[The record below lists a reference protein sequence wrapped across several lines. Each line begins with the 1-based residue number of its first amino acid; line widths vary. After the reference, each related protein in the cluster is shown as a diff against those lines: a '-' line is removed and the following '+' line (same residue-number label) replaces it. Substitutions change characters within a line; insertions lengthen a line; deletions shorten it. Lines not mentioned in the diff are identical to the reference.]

1 MNLRERDTTQGGI
14 HRVILMKIVYALL
27 ILSCLVSSAWAQEL
41 NCQVNINSDQLFAQ
55 QKTDFSYVNQLKGII
70 TEFMNNRR
78 WSNDQFAV
86 NERINCSI
94 NINLV
99 KSLTQGA
106 FEATA
111 QIIATRPVYGTN
123 YETTIF
129 SYVDRA
135 FNFVYLPTT
144 PVYFRENQYSDD
156 LTSLLAFYANVIL
169 AVDYD
174 TFSKEGGTPFIQRA
188 YTITNLAQQGSPN
201 GAWQAGGDRRN
212 RYWLIENLQN
222 QQLIPFRDGMYTYHR
237 QGLDMFAANPVQ
249 VRKQT
254 LDLLTTIRTIGLQL
268 PNSVLLNSFFDA
280 KSEELYN
287 ILFEGTSTERQK
299 AFDLL
304 SYLDPAK
311 TEKYRKLVQ

>member
-1 MNLRERDTTQGGI
+1 
-14 HRVILMKIVYALL
+14 MKKFALL
-27 ILSCLVSSAWAQEL
+27 FFACCCLTLSVRGQEL
-41 NCQVNINSDQLFAQ
+41 NCRVTINSDQLFAT
-55 QKTDFSYVNQLKGII
+55 QKTDFSYVSQLQGII

-78 WSNDQFAV
+78 WTNDQFTTT
-86 NERINCSI
+86 ERINCSM
-94 NINLV
+94 NINLI
-99 KSLTQGA
+99 KSLTQGV

-111 QIIATRPVYGTN
+111 QITVTRPVYGTN
-123 YETTIF
+123 YETTTF

-144 PVYFRENQYSDD
+144 PVFFRDNQFSDD
-156 LTSLLAFYANVIL
+156 LTSLLGYYANVIL

-174 TFSKEGGTPFIQRA
+174 TFRKQGGNQFIQRA

-201 GAWQAGGDRRN
+201 GAWQNGGDRRN

-222 QQLIPFRDGMYTYHR
+222 QQLLPFRDGVYAYHR
-237 QGLDMFAANPVQ
+237 QGLDVMAGNPVQ

-254 LDLLTTIRTIGLQL
+254 LDFLSQIRKIGLQL
-268 PNSVLLNSFFDA
+268 PNSVLISSFFDA

-287 ILFEGTSTERQK
+287 ILYEGTPTERKQS
-299 AFDLL
+299 FEVL

-311 TEKYRKLVQ
+311 TEVYRKLLYN

>member
-1 MNLRERDTTQGGI
+1 M
-14 HRVILMKIVYALL
+14 
-27 ILSCLVSSAWAQEL
+27 LSCLAGSAQAQEL
-41 NCQVNINSDQLFAQ
+41 NCQVTINSDQLFAQ

-99 KSLTQGA
+99 KSLTQGV

-144 PVYFRENQYSDD
+144 PVYFRENQFSDD

-212 RYWLIENLQN
+212 RYWLVENMQN

-237 QGLDMFAANPVQ
+237 QGLDVFAANPVQ

>member
-1 MNLRERDTTQGGI
+1 
-14 HRVILMKIVYALL
+14 MKTIYSL
-27 ILSCLVSSAWAQEL
+27 IFLCSLFGSARAQEL
-41 NCQVNINSDQLFAQ
+41 NCQVTINSDQLFAQ
-55 QKTDFSYVNQLKGII
+55 QKTDFSYVNQLKGIV

-86 NERINCSI
+86 AERINCSL
-94 NINLV
+94 NINLI
-99 KSLTQGA
+99 KSLQQGA

-111 QIIATRPVYGTN
+111 QIIVTRPVYGTT

-174 TFSKEGGTPFIQRA
+174 TFSKQGGNPFIQRA

-201 GAWQAGGDRRN
+201 ASWQTGGDRRN

-222 QQLIPFRDGMYTYHR
+222 QQLLPFRDGLYTYHR
-237 QGLDMFAANPVQ
+237 QGLDAFAVNPVQ

-254 LDLLTTIRTIGLQL
+254 LALLNTIRTIGLQL
-268 PNSVLLNSFFDA
+268 PNSVLINSFFDA
-280 KSEELYN
+280 KSQELYN
-287 ILFEGTSTERQK
+287 ILYEGTPAERKQ

-311 TEKYRKLVQ
+311 TENYRKLVTEGQ

>member
-1 MNLRERDTTQGGI
+1 MKA
-14 HRVILMKIVYALL
+14 ILLV
-27 ILSCLVSSAWAQEL
+27 ILSCFVGVAQAQEL
-41 NCQVNINSDQLFAQ
+41 NCQVTINSDQLFAQ
-55 QKTDFSYVNQLKGII
+55 QKTDFSYVSQLKGII

-86 NERINCSI
+86 NERINCSL

-99 KSLTQGA
+99 KSISQGV

-111 QIIATRPVYGTN
+111 QVVVTRPVYGTN

-144 PVYFRENQYSDD
+144 PVYFRENQFSDD

-174 TFSKEGGTPFIQRA
+174 TFSKEGGSQFVQRA
-188 YTITNLAQQGSPN
+188 YTITNLAQQGSGN

-212 RYWLIENLQN
+212 RYWLVENLQN
-222 QQLIPFRDGMYTYHR
+222 QQLIPFRDGLYTYHR
-237 QGLDMFAANPVQ
+237 LGLDVFAANPVQ

-268 PNSVLLNSFFDA
+268 PNSVLINSFFDA
-280 KSEELYN
+280 KSQELYN
-287 ILFEGTSTERQK
+287 ILFEGTPAERQK

-311 TEKYRKLVQ
+311 TENYRKLIQ

>member
-1 MNLRERDTTQGGI
+1 
-14 HRVILMKIVYALL
+14 MKILRIILL
-27 ILSCLVSSAWAQEL
+27 ISCLSSFARAQEL
-41 NCQVNINSDQLFAQ
+41 NCQVTINSDQLFAQ
-55 QKTDFSYVNQLKGII
+55 QKTDFSYVDQLKGIV
-70 TEFMNNRR
+70 TEFMNTRR
-78 WSNDQFAV
+78 WSNDQFTPS
-86 NERINCSI
+86 ERINCSL

-111 QIIATRPVYGTN
+111 QILVTRPVYGTN
-123 YETTIF
+123 YETTTF

-144 PVYFRENQYSDD
+144 PVYFRENQFSDD

-174 TFSKEGGTPFIQRA
+174 TFSKQGGNPFVQRA
-188 YTITNLAQQGSPN
+188 YAITNLAQQGSRN
-201 GAWQAGGDRRN
+201 GAWQTGGDRRN

-222 QQLIPFRDGMYTYHR
+222 QQLIPFRDGVYTYHR
-237 QGLDMFAANPVQ
+237 LGLDVFAANPVQ

-254 LDLLTTIRTIGLQL
+254 LDLLSTIRTIGQQL
-268 PNSVLLNSFFDA
+268 PNSVLINSFFDA
-280 KSEELYN
+280 KSQELFN
-287 ILFEGTSTERQK
+287 ILYEGTPTERK
-299 AFDLL
+299 RAFDLL

-311 TEKYRKLVQ
+311 TETYRKLVQ

>member
-1 MNLRERDTTQGGI
+1 MKVI
-14 HRVILMKIVYALL
+14 H
-27 ILSCLVSSAWAQEL
+27 CLVVLLCLSGLAQAQEL
-41 NCQVNINSDQLFAQ
+41 NCQVTINSDQLFAQ
-55 QKTDFSYVNQLKGII
+55 QKTDFAYLSQLKGIV

-78 WSNDQFAV
+78 WSNDQFTV
-86 NERINCSI
+86 NERINCAM

-99 KSLTQGA
+99 KSLSQGV

-111 QIIATRPVYGTN
+111 QITVSRPVYGTN
-123 YETTIF
+123 YETTTF

-144 PVYFRENQYSDD
+144 PVYFRENQFSDD
-156 LTSLLAFYANVIL
+156 LTSLLAYYANIIL

-174 TFSKEGGTPFIQRA
+174 SFSKQGGNPFIQRA

-212 RYWLIENLQN
+212 RYWLVENLQN
-222 QQLIPFRDGMYTYHR
+222 QQLIPFRDGFYAYHR
-237 QGLDMFAANPVQ
+237 QGLDIFAANPVQ

-254 LDLLTTIRTIGLQL
+254 LALLNTIRTIGLQL
-268 PNSVLLNSFFDA
+268 PNSVLINSFFDA
-280 KSEELYN
+280 KSQELYN
-287 ILFEGTSTERQK
+287 ILFEGTLAERQK
-299 AFDLL
+299 AFELL

-311 TEKYRKLVQ
+311 TENYRKLIQ

>member
-1 MNLRERDTTQGGI
+1 MRTIYTF
-14 HRVILMKIVYALL
+14 ILLL
-27 ILSCLVSSAWAQEL
+27 LLTGFAQAQEL
-41 NCQVNINSDQLFAQ
+41 NCQVTVNSDQLFAQ
-55 QKTDFSYVNQLKGII
+55 QKTDFAYVSQLKGII

-86 NERINCSI
+86 NERINCSL

-99 KSLTQGA
+99 KSLSQGA

-111 QIIATRPVYGTN
+111 QIVVTRPVYGTN

-144 PVYFRENQYSDD
+144 PVYFRENQFSDD
-156 LTSLLAFYANVIL
+156 LTSLLAYYANVIL

-174 TFSKEGGTPFIQRA
+174 TFSKEGGSQFVQRA
-188 YTITNLAQQGSPN
+188 YAITNLAQQGSAN

-212 RYWLIENLQN
+212 RYWLVENLQN

-237 QGLDMFAANPVQ
+237 QGLDIFAANPVQ
-249 VRKQT
+249 VRKQI

-280 KSEELYN
+280 KSQELYN
-287 ILFEGTSTERQK
+287 ILFEGTPAERQK

-311 TEKYRKLVQ
+311 TENYRKLIQ

>member
-1 MNLRERDTTQGGI
+1 MRTVHTLF
-14 HRVILMKIVYALL
+14 LL
-27 ILSCLVSSAWAQEL
+27 LFFAAFSQAQEL
-41 NCQVNINSDQLFAQ
+41 NCQVTINSDQLFAQ
-55 QKTDFSYVNQLKGII
+55 QKTDFAYVSQLKGII

-78 WSNDQFAV
+78 WSNEQFAV
-86 NERINCSI
+86 NERINCSM

-99 KSLTQGA
+99 KSLSQGV

-111 QIIATRPVYGTN
+111 QIVVTRPVYGTN

-144 PVYFRENQYSDD
+144 PVYFRENQFSDD
-156 LTSLLAFYANVIL
+156 LTSLLAYYANVIL

-174 TFSKEGGTPFIQRA
+174 TFSKEGGSQFIQKA
-188 YTITNLAQQGSPN
+188 YSITNLAQQGSSN

-237 QGLDMFAANPVQ
+237 LGLDMFAGNPVQ
-249 VRKQT
+249 VRKQI
-254 LDLLTTIRTIGLQL
+254 LDLLATIRTIGLQM
-268 PNSVLLNSFFDA
+268 PNSVLINSFFDA
-280 KSEELYN
+280 KSQELYN
-287 ILFEGTSTERQK
+287 ILFEGTPTERQK

-311 TEKYRKLVQ
+311 TENYRKLIQ

>member
-1 MNLRERDTTQGGI
+1 
-14 HRVILMKIVYALL
+14 MKYFLL
-27 ILSCLVSSAWAQEL
+27 LLTLLSIPRIDANAQEL
-41 NCQVNINSDQLFAQ
+41 NCQVTINSDQLFAQ

-78 WSNDQFAV
+78 WSNDQYTV
-86 NERINCSI
+86 SERINCSL

-99 KSLTQGA
+99 KSLTQGV

-111 QIIATRPVYGTN
+111 QIVVTRPVYGTN
-123 YETTIF
+123 YETTVF

-144 PVYFRENQYSDD
+144 PVYYRENQFSDD

-174 TFSKEGGTPFIQRA
+174 TFSKQGGNPFIQRA
-188 YTITNLAQQGSPN
+188 YNITNLAQQGSVN
-201 GAWQAGGDRRN
+201 SAWQTGGDRRN

-222 QQLIPFRDGMYTYHR
+222 QQLIPFRDGLYTYHR
-237 QGLDMFAANPVQ
+237 LGLDVFAANPVQ

-268 PNSVLLNSFFDA
+268 PNSVLINSFFDA
-280 KSEELYN
+280 KSQELYN
-287 ILFEGTSTERQK
+287 IMYEGTPAERK
-299 AFDLL
+299 RAFDLL
-304 SYLDPAK
+304 SFLDPAK
-311 TEKYRKLVQ
+311 TEVYRKLVL

>member
-1 MNLRERDTTQGGI
+1 MNFIRI
-14 HRVILMKIVYALL
+14 AILLL
-27 ILSCLVSSAWAQEL
+27 GCVLTASAQEL
-41 NCQVNINSDQLFAQ
+41 NCQVTVNSDQLFAQ

-70 TEFMNNRR
+70 SEFMNTRR
-78 WSNDQFAV
+78 WSNDQFTAA
-86 NERINCSI
+86 ERINCSL

-111 QIIATRPVYGTN
+111 QIVVTRPVYGTN
-123 YETTIF
+123 YETTTF

-144 PVYFRENQYSDD
+144 PVYYRENQFSDD

-174 TFSKEGGTPFIQRA
+174 SFSRRGGNLFVQRA
-188 YTITNLAQQGSPN
+188 YAITNLAQQGSPN
-201 GAWQAGGDRRN
+201 GAWQTGGDRRN

-222 QQLIPFRDGMYTYHR
+222 QQLIPFRDAMYTYHR
-237 QGLDMFAANPVQ
+237 LGLDVFAANPVQ

-254 LDLLTTIRTIGLQL
+254 LDLLSTIRSIGLQL
-268 PNSVLLNSFFDA
+268 PNSVLINSFFDA
-280 KSEELYN
+280 KSQELYN
-287 ILFEGTSTERQK
+287 ILYEGTSTERK
-299 AFDLL
+299 RAFDLL
-304 SYLDPAK
+304 AYLDPAK
-311 TEKYRKLVQ
+311 TEVYRKLVSTGQ

>member
-1 MNLRERDTTQGGI
+1 MKAIR
-14 HRVILMKIVYALL
+14 ILLL
-27 ILSCLVSSAWAQEL
+27 VSCLAASASAQEL
-41 NCQVNINSDQLFAQ
+41 NCQVTINSDQLFAQ

-78 WSNDQFAV
+78 WSNDQFSVA
-86 NERINCSI
+86 ERINCSL
-94 NINLV
+94 NINLL

-111 QIIATRPVYGTN
+111 QIIVTRPVYGTT
-123 YETTIF
+123 YETTTF

-144 PVYFRENQYSDD
+144 PVYYRENQFSDD
-156 LTSLLAFYANVIL
+156 LTSLLAFYANVIM

-174 TFSKEGGTPFIQRA
+174 TFSKQGGNQFIQRA
-188 YTITNLAQQGSPN
+188 YAITNLAQQGSPN
-201 GAWQAGGDRRN
+201 GSWQTGGDRRN

-222 QQLIPFRDGMYTYHR
+222 QQLLPFRDGLYNYHR
-237 QGLDMFAANPVQ
+237 QGLDIFAANPVQ

-254 LDLLTTIRTIGLQL
+254 IALLNTIRTIGLQL
-268 PNSVLLNSFFDA
+268 PNSVLINSFFDA
-280 KSEELYN
+280 KSQELFN
-287 ILFEGTSTERQK
+287 ILYEGTPAERKQ

-304 SYLDPAK
+304 SFLDPAK
-311 TEKYRKLVQ
+311 TENYRKLIQ

>member
-1 MNLRERDTTQGGI
+1 
-14 HRVILMKIVYALL
+14 MKTISFLL
-27 ILSCLVSSAWAQEL
+27 LFVCCIGTVRAQEL
-41 NCQVNINSDQLFAQ
+41 NCQITINSDQLFAQ
-55 QKTDFSYVNQLKGII
+55 QKTDFSYVSQLKGII
-70 TEFMNNRR
+70 TDFMNNRR

-94 NINLV
+94 SINLV
-99 KSLTQGA
+99 KSLAQGA

-111 QIIATRPVYGTN
+111 QIIVTRPVYGTN
-123 YETTIF
+123 YESTIF
-129 SYVDRA
+129 SYVDRS

-144 PVYFRENQYSDD
+144 PVYFRENQFSDD
-156 LTSLLAFYANVIL
+156 LTSLLGYYANVIL

-174 TFSKEGGTPFIQRA
+174 SFAKEGGSQFVQRA
-188 YTITNLAQQGSPN
+188 YTIVNLAQQGSAST
-201 GAWQAGGDRRN
+201 GWQNGGDRRN

-222 QQLIPFRDGMYTYHR
+222 QQLTPFRDAFYTYHR

-249 VRKQT
+249 VRKQV

-268 PNSVLLNSFFDA
+268 PNSVLINSFFDA
-280 KSEELYN
+280 KSQELYN
-287 ILFEGTSTERQK
+287 IMFEGTPAERQK

-311 TEKYRKLVQ
+311 TEYYRKLVSAGQ

>member
-1 MNLRERDTTQGGI
+1 MKAI
-14 HRVILMKIVYALL
+14 YILALL
-27 ILSCLVSSAWAQEL
+27 SCVFSSVQAQEL
-41 NCQVNINSDQLFAQ
+41 NCQVTVNADQLFAQ

-86 NERINCSI
+86 SERINCSL
-94 NINLV
+94 NINLI

-111 QIIATRPVYGTN
+111 QIIVTRPVYGTN

-129 SYVDRA
+129 SYVDRS

-144 PVYFRENQYSDD
+144 PVYFRDNQYSDD
-156 LTSLLAFYANVIL
+156 LTSLLAYYANVIL

-174 TFSKEGGTPFIQRA
+174 SFSKQGGNPFIQRA

-201 GAWQAGGDRRN
+201 ASWQTGGDRRN
-212 RYWLIENLQN
+212 RYWLIENMQN
-222 QQLIPFRDGMYTYHR
+222 QQLIPFRDNFYTYHR
-237 QGLDMFAANPVQ
+237 LGLDAFAVNPVQ

-254 LDLLTTIRTIGLQL
+254 LAFLTTIRTIGLQL
-268 PNSVLLNSFFDA
+268 PNSVLINSFFDA
-280 KSEELYN
+280 KGQELYN
-287 ILFEGTSTERQK
+287 VLYEGTATERKQ

-311 TEKYRKLVQ
+311 TEYYRKLVTDGQ

>member
-1 MNLRERDTTQGGI
+1 MKRI
-14 HRVILMKIVYALL
+14 SILLCLL
-27 ILSCLVSSAWAQEL
+27 ITVLSAAQAQEL
-41 NCQVNINSDQLFAQ
+41 NCQVTINSDQLFAQ

-70 TEFMNNRR
+70 TEFMNTRR
-78 WSNDQFAV
+78 WSNDQFSV
-86 NERINCSI
+86 SERINCSL
-94 NINLV
+94 NINLI

-111 QIIATRPVYGTN
+111 QIVVTRPVYGTN
-123 YETTIF
+123 YETTTF

-169 AVDYD
+169 AIDYD
-174 TFSKEGGTPFIQRA
+174 TFRKQGGNQFIQRA
-188 YTITNLAQQGSPN
+188 FTIMNLAQQGSPN
-201 GAWQAGGDRRN
+201 AAWQTGGDRRN

-222 QQLIPFRDGMYTYHR
+222 QQLLPLRDGIYTYHR
-237 QGLDMFAANPVQ
+237 QGLDIFASNPVQ

-254 LDLLTTIRTIGLQL
+254 LALLNTIRTIGLQL
-268 PNSVLLNSFFDA
+268 PNSVLINSFFDA
-280 KSEELYN
+280 KSQEILN
-287 ILFEGTSTERQK
+287 ILYEGTPTERKQ
-299 AFDLL
+299 AFELL

-311 TEKYRKLVQ
+311 TEAYRKLVAAGQ